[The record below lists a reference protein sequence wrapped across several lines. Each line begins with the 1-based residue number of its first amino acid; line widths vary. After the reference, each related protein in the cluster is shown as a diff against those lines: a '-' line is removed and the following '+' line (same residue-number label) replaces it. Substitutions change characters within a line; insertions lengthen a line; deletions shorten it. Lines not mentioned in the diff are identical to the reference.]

1 MFVVGLLVAAAA
13 AVCIAAGRL
22 LGRIRDDVSGK
33 IFLGLGGFFLALDI
47 ALVRG
52 HIWWLGPLS
61 IAIGMLAGGALIRKR
76 GLRT

>member
-1 MFVVGLLVAAAA
+1 MFVVGVAVAAVA

-22 LGRIRDDVSGK
+22 LSRVRDDVTGK

-52 HIWWLGPLS
+52 HIWWIGPLS
-61 IAIGMLAGGALIRKR
+61 VAAGMVIGGQLIRKR